1 MVARACTDVV
11 SRCPPLRAEVDV
23 RIVRSC
29 GHKIDLVSSRC
40 NCTGLPGYSSR
51 IPYGSIREY
60 RCSRWRLETRG
71 RWRPLFLRSNS
82 WDGSEGTIIVAL
94 LQGRPLPTKLRRD
107 KRFLPCVAQP
117 GNETYAN
124 GIFEFNITRLLACAQ
139 QHSGRFPVIHAKLCE
154 LPDFGNGL
162 HLNEVA
168 ILVADLS
175 RPIVLAEISPGNFN
189 VIDGNHLLAKA
200 RRQGATALPAYLV
213 QCPAH
218 VPFLTSLFAYE
229 KYVEYWN
236 GKVNDLLGDLR
247 G

>member
-1 MVARACTDVV
+1 VA
-11 SRCPPLRAEVDV
+11 
-23 RIVRSC
+23 I
-29 GHKIDLVSSRC
+29 
-40 NCTGLPGYSSR
+40 
-51 IPYGSIREY
+51 
-60 RCSRWRLETRG
+60 
-71 RWRPLFLRSNS
+71 
-82 WDGSEGTIIVAL
+82 
-94 LQGRPLPTKLRRD
+94 LQGRTSPAKLRRD
-107 KRFLPCVAQP
+107 KGFQPCPAEP
-117 GNETYAN
+117 GDETYVN

-139 QHSGRFPVIHAKLCE
+139 EHTDRFPVIHVELRE
-154 LPDFGNGL
+154 LPDYGNGL
-162 HLNEVA
+162 QLNDGA

-189 VIDGNHLLAKA
+189 VIDGNHRLARA
-200 RRQGATALPAYLV
+200 RRQGATALPAYRV